1 MESKQIAQQPKMYSI
16 GYYIL
21 PITMGYSNTYYCTE
35 VAMNEDEAKRIFKSH
50 MPDNCRINT
59 VHEIKVKY

>member
-1 MESKQIAQQPKMYSI
+1 MKNNIAQALKMYSI

-21 PITMGYSNTYYCTE
+21 PITPSNSNIQYCTE
-35 VAMNEDEAKRIFKSH
+35 VAVNEEEAKLMFSSH

-59 VHEIKVKY
+59 VSEIVKKN

>member
-1 MESKQIAQQPKMYSI
+1 MKNIAASPKMYSI

-21 PITMGYSNTYYCTE
+21 PITHTNSNTYYCTE
-35 VAMNEDEAKRIFKSH
+35 IAMNENEAKTMFSSH

-59 VHEIKVKY
+59 VSEIKIKY